1 MEGVNVPILKLFH
14 LELDYYQK
22 IIYSENYTKNVF
34 LNKWVYGG
42 TCTRWNHLFM
52 KTTISLNGYNSW
64 YKNYGKILMPF
75 WGTQYFFSWFNIY
88 LPILSLLCL
97 STNAEGPFN

>member
-1 MEGVNVPILKLFH
+1 MMEGVNVPILKLFH

-42 TCTRWNHLFM
+42 TCTR
-52 KTTISLNGYNSW
+52 
-64 YKNYGKILMPF
+64 
-75 WGTQYFFSWFNIY
+75 
-88 LPILSLLCL
+88 
-97 STNAEGPFN
+97 